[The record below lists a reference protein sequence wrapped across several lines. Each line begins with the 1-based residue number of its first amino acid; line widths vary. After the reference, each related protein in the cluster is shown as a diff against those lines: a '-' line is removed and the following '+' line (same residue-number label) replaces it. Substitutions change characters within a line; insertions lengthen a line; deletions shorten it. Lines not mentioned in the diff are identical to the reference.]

1 MENPSICVVRYGTIG
16 EDLIEPEALRL
27 VPSLRAGTQS
37 DENGA
42 EFATLEAKLVR
53 REGIEP
59 STY

>member
-1 MENPSICVVRYGTIG
+1 VTVRYRMIG

-27 VPSLRAGTQS
+27 VPGLRAGTRS
-37 DENGA
+37 DENGT
-42 EFATLEAKLVR
+42 ELPTLEARLVR